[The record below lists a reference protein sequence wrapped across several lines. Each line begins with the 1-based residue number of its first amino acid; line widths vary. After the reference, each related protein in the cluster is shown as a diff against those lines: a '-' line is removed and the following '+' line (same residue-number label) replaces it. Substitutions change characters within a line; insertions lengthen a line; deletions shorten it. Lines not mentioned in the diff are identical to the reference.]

1 MSILQMR
8 FSDDLCAWEVGRLN
22 DRNAKVHAKFKH
34 RASAKIYR
42 DVCNYA
48 MEIQPV
54 VDQLQRVYYTHCRY
68 MDEATARR
76 ALDQMQAATLRTLL
90 G

>member
-1 MSILQMR
+1 MSLLQIR
-8 FSDDLCAWEVGRLN
+8 YSDDLCAWEVGRLN

-48 MEIQPV
+48 MEIKPV
-54 VDQLQRVYYTHCRY
+54 VDHLKQLYETHSPY
-68 MDEATARR
+68 MDEATALR
-76 ALDQMQAATLRTLL
+76 ARDQMQAATLRTLL